1 MKLIAL
7 LLAGIISGAPSCQKS
22 ADKPTQENP
31 DNGIN
36 EPVPGKD
43 PELVQAFPALRF
55 QRPVDLTAPADGTN
69 RIFVVEQ
76 EGLISVFENNENV
89 ENKTLFLDIKSR
101 VDDNN
106 NEEGLLGL
114 SFHPDY
120 KNNGYF
126 YVNYTVSS
134 SETVIS
140 RFKVSASDPN
150 KADPASELIL
160 LRFDQPYGNHNG
172 GQVAFGPD
180 GYLYISTGDGG
191 SGGDPKRNGQ
201 NPKTLL
207 GAILRID
214 VDNPASNKNYG
225 IPADN
230 PFADGQNGRPEVY
243 AFGLRNPWRFSF
255 DKETGRL
262 WVGDVG
268 QNAYEEIDIVE
279 KGKNYGWNQMEGLH
293 TYNSGQN
300 SSDYVAPVLE
310 IPQSTGDKSITGGYV
325 YRGKASP
332 GLTGQYIFADYVSG
346 RIYGL
351 KEQQDGSFQNKTL
364 LDTRLN
370 ISSFGLDE
378 NRELYLCAFD
388 GKIYKLVQ

>member
-22 ADKPTQENP
+22 ADKPAQENP

-36 EPVPGKD
+36 EPAPGKD
-43 PELVQAFPALRF
+43 PELVQAFPGLRF
-55 QRPVDLTAPADGTN
+55 QRPVDLTAPTDGTN

-114 SFHPDY
+114 AFHPDY

-150 KADPASELIL
+150 KADPGSELIL

-214 VDNPASNKNYG
+214 VDNPAANKNYG

-325 YRGKASP
+325 YRGEASP
-332 GLTGQYIFADYVSG
+332 DLTGQYIFADYVSG

-351 KEQQDGSFQNKTL
+351 KEQPDGSFQNKTL